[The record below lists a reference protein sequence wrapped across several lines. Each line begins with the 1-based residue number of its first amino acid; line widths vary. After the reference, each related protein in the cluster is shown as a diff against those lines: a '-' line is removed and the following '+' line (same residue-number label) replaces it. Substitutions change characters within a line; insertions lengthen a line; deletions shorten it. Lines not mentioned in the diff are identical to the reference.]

1 MDVHPGARRHENGPG
16 LPGLFQCRYGDSR
29 RASHARK
36 PGFAAASTAGPGWRT
51 AWLRCSLHP
60 AFSRA
65 GRSRNAVS
73 SAHVLQAPRHGPVRA
88 CQFPSLVDRKP
99 GVPVGVGWVLAEL
112 ARRKDVSN
120 RQMEESMYQMLRAFA
135 GKGLG
140 AGLLLAILS
149 LGSASGA
156 AAQTAPSTATGV
168 PIEWVPRADRAN
180 EAPISR
186 VHYEVEVRQFNREPC
201 EFEGGILTPG
211 RVSTQDLIEQ
221 FLLGECNPEERFET
235 IRANCPGSP
244 LKVIGGGVRVSNRRA
259 ATVVDSYPDENG
271 VDAETGAWVVH
282 IERRPVVDFER
293 EEIAMPAVRVQVTA
307 VCAEVRE
314 SERDSDGGDN

>member
-1 MDVHPGARRHENGPG
+1 MRLPRPETGICGGFYRWTPLENRLAPVPTFIQLSAAPGGRRKRSAQPTFFKHPGTVRFG
-16 LPGLFQCRYGDSR
+16 LASSR
-29 RASHARK
+29 PLLIGSRAC
-36 PGFAAASTAGPGWRT
+36 PLVLAGC
-51 AWLRCSLHP
+51 WLR
-60 AFSRA
+60 
-65 GRSRNAVS
+65 
-73 SAHVLQAPRHGPVRA
+73 
-88 CQFPSLVDRKP
+88 
-99 GVPVGVGWVLAEL
+99 L

-149 LGSASGA
+149 LGSASSA

-235 IRANCPGSP
+235 IRAYCPGSP

-314 SERDSDGGDN
+314 SERDSDGGGNN